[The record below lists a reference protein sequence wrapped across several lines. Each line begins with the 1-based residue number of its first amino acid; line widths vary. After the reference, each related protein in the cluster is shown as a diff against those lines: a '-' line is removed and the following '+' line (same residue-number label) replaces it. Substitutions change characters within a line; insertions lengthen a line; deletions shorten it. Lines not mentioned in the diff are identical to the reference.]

1 MEDRVWKDLQDLQLN
16 VGNIKL
22 TTHPTCDQNR
32 NIYVWEISY
41 EDNFGIESFVKS
53 VQRAREREINKT
65 RHWERESVNY
75 LPTSPDCHSTSW
87 PHLCTSQSLPSC
99 CHSNLWHI
107 NVTLSQHTVKDNR
120 PTHKMYHKQLLWQN
134 RTTHDTVYYTLCSRG
149 AQHTDTTLHLTTN
162 SKVCLG
168 VVWEVISIVT
178 I

>member
-65 RHWERESVNY
+65 RHWERECKLPPHFTWLSFHFMTPSLYIPISTILLPFESVTHQCY
-75 LPTSPDCHSTSW
+75 S
-87 PHLCTSQSLPSC
+87 
-99 CHSNLWHI
+99 
-107 NVTLSQHTVKDNR
+107 VSQHTVKDNR
-120 PTHKMYHKQLLWQN
+120 TTHKMYHKQLLWQN